1 MDVTIKTTLSG
12 GNGFPRAQP
21 RRGSETASHQGQG
34 FLAFERVVE
43 KTLRTRRM
51 RLCAYCL
58 MPNHWHFVV
67 WPERD
72 DDLSAFMQQ
81 LTNTHV
87 KRWKEHRHEIGYGH
101 LSTRALQVFPGRNR
115 RLLLPGRPLRGAER
129 SARQPRGASGI
140 VALVE
145 SAPWGA
151 RRPGVS
157 RPRDV
162 ASAPPDRL
170 AATCQPTA
178 NRSRGRGVAL
188 LRQPRS
194 ALRRSQPGQGHGAA
208 IGAGIDASA
217 PGQTEETVVG
227 RLPAVTGDCPLDFTL
242 FPHIWW
248 LSPFTTRHL
257 LRPSPF
263 TSTSVPDRS
272 GNQEPSLTPH
282 VLTPHVPDLR
292 EVTLRLRTCLA
303 DS

>member
-1 MDVTIKTTLSG
+1 MVFHVLNRSVG
-12 GNGFPRAQP
+12 
-21 RRGSETASHQGQG
+21 RRLLFTKDKD

-43 KTLRTRRM
+43 ETLRTRRM

-72 DDLSAFMQQ
+72 GDLSAFMQQ
-81 LTNTHV
+81 LTNMHV

-101 LSTRALQVFPGRNR
+101 LYQGRYKCFPVETEDYFYQVVRYVERNAL
-115 RLLLPGRPLRGAER
+115 
-129 SARQPRGASGI
+129 RQPRGASGI

-162 ASAPPDRL
+162 AAAPPDRL

-194 ALRRSQPGQGHGAA
+194 ALRRSQLGQGHGPA

-217 PGQTEETVVG
+217 PGQTEETIVG
-227 RLPAVTGDCPLDFTL
+227 RLPAVTGDWSLDFTL

-248 LSPFTTRHL
+248 LSPFSL
-257 LRPSPF
+257 SPNALRNFWKTKMFLPDVNVWLALAFESHIHHTAARSLECEGETAPF
-263 TSTSVPDRS
+263 RNRS
-272 GNQEPSLTPH
+272 AT
-282 VLTPHVPDLR
+282 
-292 EVTLRLRTCLA
+292 
-303 DS
+303 